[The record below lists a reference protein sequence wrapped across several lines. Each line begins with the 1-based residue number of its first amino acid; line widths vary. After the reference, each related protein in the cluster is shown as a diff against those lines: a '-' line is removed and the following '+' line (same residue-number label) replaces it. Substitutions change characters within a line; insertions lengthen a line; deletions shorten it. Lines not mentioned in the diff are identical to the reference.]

1 MSADTA
7 IALLTQ
13 RVETLHA
20 DIGEMRTTMGKIA
33 DALTTLAL
41 VEERQN
47 QTGQALERA
56 FKALGKLE
64 DRLDA
69 LERHAPLQAQTSE
82 WVVRALWAAA
92 AAGAVFVAKKVG
104 LL

>member
-1 MSADTA
+1 MSDSTA
-7 IALLTQ
+7 LALLTQ

-33 DALTTLAL
+33 DALTALAL

-47 QTGQALERA
+47 QTAQALERC

-64 DRLDA
+64 DRVEV
-69 LERHAPLQAQTSE
+69 LERAAPMQARVSE

-92 AAGAVFVAKKVG
+92 AAAAVFLAKKGG